1 MSDVMTVLGPIPAD
15 SLGTTLPHEHVFINL
30 MNEYKKEGVL
40 NDPRLAESELRNYV
54 GIGGRTVVD
63 LTSLELG
70 RDPRALKKVAL
81 ATGLNIVMGS
91 GHYRDPYI
99 DRESMDRIGVAG
111 LTAALIDDIQN
122 GFENSGIRPGIIG
135 EVGSNR
141 AWISSA
147 EERALRVAAKAHL
160 ATGLT
165 IMTHAARWPLGEA
178 QLDVLS
184 EVGVDPRCVIVGHC
198 DMVPSMEYHETIAA
212 RGAFVEFDTIRG
224 EQEYM
229 TRRQVEYVMNM
240 ARKGYLEQVLI
251 SHDVCLTSLY
261 TVYGGTG
268 YTFVTG
274 AFIELLRA
282 AGLSD
287 DDVNTLIVHN
297 PARALT
303 AATRLS

>member
-1 MSDVMTVLGPIPAD
+1 
-15 SLGTTLPHEHVFINL
+15 LPHEHVFIDL

-40 NDPRLAESELRNYV
+40 NDARLAESELKKFV
-54 GIGGRTVVD
+54 AIGGRSLVD
-63 LTSLELG
+63 CTSLELG
-70 RDPRALKKVAL
+70 RDPRALEAIAS

-99 DRESMDRIGVAG
+99 DRDLMDRKGVAG
-111 LTAALIDDIQN
+111 LAKALIDEIEH
-122 GFENSGIRPGIIG
+122 GFEDSGIRPGIIG

-141 AWISSA
+141 GWVSST

-165 IMTHAARWPLGEA
+165 IMTHAARWPLGLP
-178 QLDVLS
+178 QLDVLC

-198 DMVPSMEYHETIAA
+198 DMVPSMEYHEAIAA
-212 RGAFVEFDTIRG
+212 RGAFAEFDTIRG
-224 EQEYM
+224 EQDYM
-229 TRRQVEYVMNM
+229 TNRQVEYVVNL

-261 TVYGGTG
+261 TANGGKG
-268 YTFVTG
+268 YAFVTG
-274 AFIELLRA
+274 PFVERLRA
-282 AGLSD
+282 AGLTE
-287 DDVNTLIVHN
+287 DDVNTLIVDN

-303 AATRLS
+303 AASHLS